1 MDSPVLNVIQGI
13 DNIPTLPS
21 VAMEVMTLT
30 RSPEVSIKEISECI
44 HKDPALAMRVLR
56 MANSS
61 FYRRGSKEIDTIHR
75 AILMMGLNEVVN
87 IATSVSVL
95 SILTPKDDEEESMR
109 RKLCNHCVATALIAR
124 YMDKKI
130 RLNSQGREF
139 VGGLL
144 HDIGKIIFDEYFH
157 DHFLEAHALSIKK
170 SCTMF
175 DAEREVLGI
184 THMDVGYYLAQKW
197 KLPPYLVD
205 IIHHHHNPVNAQ
217 FKDITALVSIANLL
231 AKAKEISCGGDTIS
245 FILKDQGAWL
255 ILKKIGHPMDALDI
269 ERITFE
275 MEDIGQEVQKYIS
288 TVLDQSSEE
297 NADG

>member
-1 MDSPVLNVIQGI
+1 
-13 DNIPTLPS
+13 
-21 VAMEVMTLT
+21 
-30 RSPEVSIKEISECI
+30 
-44 HKDPALAMRVLR
+44 MRVLR

-95 SILTPKDDEEESMR
+95 SILNPKNDERESLR
-109 RKLCNHCVATALIAR
+109 RKLCNHCIATALIAR

-130 RLNSQGREF
+130 HLRAQGREF

-157 DHFLEAHALSIKK
+157 DRFLEAHELSIRKD
-170 SCTMF
+170 CPMF
-175 DAEREVLGI
+175 EAEKEVIGA
-184 THMDVGYYLAQKW
+184 THMDVGSFLAQKW
-197 KLPPYLVD
+197 KLPPYLAD
-205 IIHHHHNPVNAQ
+205 IILNHHNPADAQ
-217 FKDITALVSIANLL
+217 LKDITALISIANLL
-231 AKAKEISCGGDTIS
+231 AKAREISCGGDTIS
-245 FILKDQGAWL
+245 FVLKDQGAWL
-255 ILKKIGHPMDALDI
+255 ILKKLGHPMDTLDL

-288 TVLDQSSEE
+288 TVLDQPSEG